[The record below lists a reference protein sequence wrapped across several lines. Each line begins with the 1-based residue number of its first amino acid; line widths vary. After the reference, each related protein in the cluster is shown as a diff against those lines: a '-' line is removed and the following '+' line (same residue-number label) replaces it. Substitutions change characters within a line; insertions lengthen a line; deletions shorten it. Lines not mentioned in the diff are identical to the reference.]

1 MFIPLI
7 IALLLGLV
15 TPTTHN
21 TNCNG
26 GGTVYVSSDDP
37 NPGDDPG
44 DDGEDDGTP
53 PGDGPG
59 PSGDNGQ
66 LPPPKP

>member
-26 GGTVYVSSDDP
+26 GGTVYVNSDDP
-37 NPGDDPG
+37 NPGDDSG
-44 DDGEDDGTP
+44 EGGEDDG
-53 PGDGPG
+53 GEDGPG
-59 PSGDNGQ
+59 GETIPI
-66 LPPPKP
+66 PPPKP